1 MTPTRAFQK
10 YKGCR
15 IIGFEPLNSAFC
27 VLQENTVA
35 RVNVYLTPRVTIPDK
50 SPRENNNTF
59 VWNDTTVKFVQTYP
73 NEIFHFLKLT
83 IGSDVEQI
91 KTHIIICSQGS
102 SFCNSIRLH
111 SGTGVQS
118 ALNYF
123 PYELK
128 LAYTEIDFK
137 EFL

>member
-27 VLQENTVA
+27 VLQENNVA
-35 RVNVYLTPRVTIPDK
+35 KVNDYLTPRVKIPDK

-83 IGSDVEQI
+83 IGIDVEQI
-91 KTHIIICSQGS
+91 KTHIIISSQGS
-102 SFCNSIRLH
+102 GFCNSIRLH